1 MWTGLRAMAHACAT
15 LCLTLSVGHP
25 ALMYAYAYATFPN
38 RRRPQLPATNPHF
51 LNCRPATPLRCC
63 NPAMDPCAAMDLV
76 VPGSRPCCSRLEG
89 FNKVR
94 RSAVS
99 KLLLNTHPKGTEVR
113 IVSLSLVRAKF
124 SVTYEAEGVPGA
136 FESFANCFEGGR
148 QSVGPGDP

>member
-1 MWTGLRAMAHACAT
+1 MWTGLRAMAHACVT

-25 ALMYAYAYATFPN
+25 ALMYAYAYATFPS
-38 RRRPQLPATNPHF
+38 RRRPQLPAV
-51 LNCRPATPLRCC
+51 
-63 NPAMDPCAAMDLV
+63 MDLV